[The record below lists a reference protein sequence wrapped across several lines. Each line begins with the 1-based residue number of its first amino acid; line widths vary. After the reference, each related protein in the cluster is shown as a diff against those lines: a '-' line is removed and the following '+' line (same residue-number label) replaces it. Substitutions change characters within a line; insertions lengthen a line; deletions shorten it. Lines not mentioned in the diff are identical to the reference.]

1 MLWRKVMLC
10 SCDGMLAMFSRVWDS
25 LIAMNEAAAHTSH
38 LTIREAANLL
48 GVSVATLRNWDRQD
62 KLKPRR
68 HPINGYRMY
77 DRAEIVRLKE
87 QIEGKV

>member
-1 MLWRKVMLC
+1 MMQ
-10 SCDGMLAMFSRVWDS
+10 
-25 LIAMNEAAAHTSH
+25 AATNPSH
-38 LTIREAANLL
+38 LNIAEAANLL
-48 GVSVATLRNWDRQD
+48 GVSVSTLRNWDRQG